1 MGGGPPGP
9 STPRRIRSIPGA
21 QECLAL
27 SPAPKPALA
36 LRATQRQVLELRQ
49 LQALECLQLP
59 AEGLEAWLREAA
71 EANPA
76 LQVEERPAQ
85 AQEPSGL
92 AGAPLGSLGRTRGAG
107 SADHAAWL
115 AQLPDERGSWLERG
129 LTELDPLPEPLRSW
143 ARLLLE
149 SVDETGLLTQSDREL
164 LDAGAARGLG
174 DGTTVLG
181 AALACVQA
189 LEPRGLG
196 ARSAEEALLLQLDP
210 EEPDYQHLAALVEE
224 HLQAC
229 AAGRRRSVA
238 GALGISLEHLERLLL
253 RLARLQPQPLA
264 AAAPAAPALRPEVEV
279 RLGSDGQPVVELV
292 RGVLPEIHVDRDLES
307 LARDRAADRATRS
320 WLRPRVDEARRVLD
334 AVRQRQ
340 ETLLLVAAAAV
351 RHQRGWLAGGEEGPR
366 TLTMTALAEELG
378 LATSTVSRAVAGKAL
393 DTPRGVLTLRSL
405 FRGEGPAP
413 GVDRTDARARVGALV
428 AAEDPTAPLSDDAIA
443 ERLAGEGLRLARR
456 TVAKYRR
463 ELGLGSSFER
473 RDLAGASRA
482 GRDRFLVATP

>member
-1 MGGGPPGP
+1 M
-9 STPRRIRSIPGA
+9 
-21 QECLAL
+21 
-27 SPAPKPALA
+27 
-36 LRATQRQVLELRQ
+36 LEIRQ

-59 AEGLEAWLREAA
+59 VDGLEAWLREAA

-76 LQVEERPAQ
+76 LQVEERPA
-85 AQEPSGL
+85 EPIGA
-92 AGAPLGSLGRTRGAG
+92 AGAPPSSSSRARGAG
-107 SADHAAWL
+107 ATDHAAWL
-115 AQLPDERGSWLERG
+115 AQLPDERGTWLEQG

-143 ARLLLE
+143 ATLLLE
-149 SVDETGLLTQSDREL
+149 SVDETGLLTQTDQEL
-164 LDAGAARGLG
+164 LDVGAASGLG
-174 DGTTVLG
+174 DGTAVLG
-181 AALACVQA
+181 AALASVQA

-196 ARSAEEALLLQLDP
+196 ARSPEEALLLQLDP
-210 EEPDYQHLAALVEE
+210 DEADYPHLAALVEE
-224 HLQAC
+224 HLEAC

-253 RLARLQPQPLA
+253 RLAQLEPRPLA
-264 AAAPAAPALRPEVEV
+264 GAAPAAPALRPEVRVKLE
-279 RLGSDGQPVVELV
+279 SDGQPVVELV
-292 RGVLPEIHVDRDLES
+292 RGVLPGVHVDRDLES

-351 RHQRGWLAGGEEGPR
+351 RHQRAWLAGGEDGLR
-366 TLTMTALAEELG
+366 SLTMTALAEELG

-393 DTPRGVLTLRSL
+393 DTPRGVLPLRSL
-405 FRGEGPAP
+405 FRSEGPAP
-413 GVDRTDARARVGALV
+413 GIDRTDARARVGALV
-428 AAEDPTAPLSDDAIA
+428 AAEDPREPLSDDAIA

-473 RDLAGASRA
+473 RDLASVPQG
-482 GRDRFLVATP
+482 GGDRLLTTAP